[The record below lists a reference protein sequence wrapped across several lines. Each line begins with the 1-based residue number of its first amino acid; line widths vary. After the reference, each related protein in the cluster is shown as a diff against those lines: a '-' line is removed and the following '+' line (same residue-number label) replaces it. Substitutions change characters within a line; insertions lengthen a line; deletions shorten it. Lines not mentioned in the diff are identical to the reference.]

1 MKDKSKVVLVAV
13 IIIIAAIIAYVC
25 YGFSNGKKKPIVTM
39 DVSYKDGEG
48 NEKNGTVKI
57 ELDPNVA
64 PESVSNFIALAN
76 NGFYNGLTFHRIE
89 DYVVQGGDKKG
100 DGTGSANY
108 SDLFQKYEVTEINGK
123 KATCKKKKSL
133 TEAQNDE
140 NAETMEIN
148 VSKLPKDIKV
158 GDIVWYKDGKYQKG
172 ITDYVYSIKGEFAA
186 NGINNTLKFEKG
198 VIGMARSDYSSY
210 GMTEEGYNSAS
221 SQFFFVTTDD
231 KSTLNSLN
239 QRYASFGKVVE
250 GYEYIEEIGKL
261 YVDKKSD
268 DSEKTAEENAE
279 PKEADV
285 PKITNVTVETFGAKY
300 GLPNVINFD
309 TIQNQISQYQKRYNQ
324 LMSSYQQ

>member
-123 KATCKKKKSL
+123 KAVRNRL
-133 TEAQNDE
+133 
-140 NAETMEIN
+140 
-148 VSKLPKDIKV
+148 
-158 GDIVWYKDGKYQKG
+158 
-172 ITDYVYSIKGEFAA
+172 
-186 NGINNTLKFEKG
+186 
-198 VIGMARSDYSSY
+198 
-210 GMTEEGYNSAS
+210 
-221 SQFFFVTTDD
+221 
-231 KSTLNSLN
+231 
-239 QRYASFGKVVE
+239 
-250 GYEYIEEIGKL
+250 
-261 YVDKKSD
+261 
-268 DSEKTAEENAE
+268 
-279 PKEADV
+279 
-285 PKITNVTVETFGAKY
+285 
-300 GLPNVINFD
+300 
-309 TIQNQISQYQKRYNQ
+309 
-324 LMSSYQQ
+324 